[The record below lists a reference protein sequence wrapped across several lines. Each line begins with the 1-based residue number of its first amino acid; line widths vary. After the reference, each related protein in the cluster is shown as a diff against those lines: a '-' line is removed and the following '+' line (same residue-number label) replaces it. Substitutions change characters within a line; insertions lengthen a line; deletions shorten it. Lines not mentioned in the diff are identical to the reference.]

1 MLMTEFNFS
10 KVTGFRSATLLRMNL
25 IIGFFSRVL
34 SASAEEQYYRAAF
47 CRTAIFEK
55 YFPMIASFK

>member
-1 MLMTEFNFS
+1 MTEFNFS

-25 IIGFFSRVL
+25 IIGFFSRIL

-55 YFPMIASFK
+55 YLPMIASFK

>member
-1 MLMTEFNFS
+1 MTEFNFS

-25 IIGFFSRVL
+25 IIGFFSRIL
-34 SASAEEQYYRAAF
+34 STSAEEQYYRAAF

-55 YFPMIASFK
+55 YLSMIASFK